1 MVGRGAGLHADK
13 ARRQRVEELQHGCAA
28 VPSERRSSRWRRSR
42 ELEFRSSSNSPYLL
56 LGVAGALVG
65 GKIAD
70 VLEVYVLGAGP
81 FIGAVLGAA
90 FFVIGW
96 RQSQQH

>member
-1 MVGRGAGLHADK
+1 MRGLLTSPITSLVFKIAIGTAVGW
-13 ARRQRVEELQHGCAA
+13 AA
-28 VPSERRSSRWRRSR
+28 KR
-42 ELEFRSSSNSPYLL
+42 LTRSSSNSPYLL

-96 RQSQQH
+96 RQSQPR

>member
-1 MVGRGAGLHADK
+1 MTFKLRAGAEKMQGPPTNPITSLVLKIAI
-13 ARRQRVEELQHGCAA
+13 GAA
-28 VPSERRSSRWRRSR
+28 VGWAAKK
-42 ELEFRSSSNSPYLL
+42 LTRSSSNSPYLL

-70 VLEVYVLGAGP
+70 VLEVYVLGVGP
-81 FIGAVLGAA
+81 FIGAALGAA

-96 RQSQQH
+96 RQSQPH

>member
-1 MVGRGAGLHADK
+1 MFKLQAGAEKMQKKMQGPLTNPMTSLVLK
-13 ARRQRVEELQHGCAA
+13 ITIGAA
-28 VPSERRSSRWRRSR
+28 VGWVAKK
-42 ELEFRSSSNSPYLL
+42 LTRSSSNSLYLL

-65 GKIAD
+65 GNISD

-96 RQSQQH
+96 RQSQPH

>member
-1 MVGRGAGLHADK
+1 MMFKLQAGTKKMQGLLTNPITSFVLKIAI
-13 ARRQRVEELQHGCAA
+13 GAA
-28 VPSERRSSRWRRSR
+28 VGWDAKRLTRSSP
-42 ELEFRSSSNSPYLL
+42 NSPYLL

-65 GKIAD
+65 GNISD

-96 RQSQQH
+96 RQSQPR

>member
-1 MVGRGAGLHADK
+1 MMFKLKAGTKKMQGLLTNPITSFVLKIAI
-13 ARRQRVEELQHGCAA
+13 GAA
-28 VPSERRSSRWRRSR
+28 VGWDAKR
-42 ELEFRSSSNSPYLL
+42 LTRSSSNFPYLL

-96 RQSQQH
+96 RQSQPR

>member
-1 MVGRGAGLHADK
+1 MVFKPQAGAEKMQGLLTNPITSLLVKMAI
-13 ARRQRVEELQHGCAA
+13 GAA
-28 VPSERRSSRWRRSR
+28 VGWAAKRLTRSG
-42 ELEFRSSSNSPYLL
+42 SSSPYLL

-81 FIGAVLGAA
+81 FIGAVIGAV

-96 RQSQQH
+96 R